1 MEILRAIESGEL
13 RPGDRLPSE
22 LETARGFKVSRS
34 AVREA
39 LQSLAHMGLI
49 TTVPGRGGGS
59 FVNRLDAEPIERG
72 LTEGMRLLLRFDGI
86 NVAEIADAR
95 RSLEGACAELAA
107 RRRTREQVEEMAEIL
122 DEARDPTISDEDWLD
137 HDIGFHRSV
146 VQAADNRVLQVPL
159 AALHKIA
166 QPRLNDS
173 IRPYL
178 DRKSVNAQHRAIHEA
193 IKEGDP
199 DAARAAVNSHVDYL
213 EGLYREAGL
222 LTGDYESD

>member
-1 MEILRAIESGEL
+1 MEVLRAIESGEL

-22 LETARGFKVSRS
+22 LETAKGFSVGRS

-95 RSLEGACAELAA
+95 RALEGASAELAA
-107 RRRTREQVEEMAEIL
+107 RRRTWEQVETMAGIL
-122 DEARDPTISDEDWLD
+122 DEARDPELSDEAWLD
-137 HDIGFHRSV
+137 HDISFHRAV
-146 VQAADNRVLQVPL
+146 VEAADNRVLQVPL
-159 AALHKIA
+159 AALHRIA

-173 IRPYL
+173 IRWHL
-178 DRKSVNAQHRAIHEA
+178 DRDVINGQHRAIYQA
-193 IKEGDP
+193 IRDESP
-199 DAARAAVNSHVDYL
+199 EAARAAVNAHVDYL
-213 EGLYREAGL
+213 EHLYREVGL
-222 LTGDYESD
+222 LGGDQA